1 MTVTPITA
9 TSGPRQDDYLSN
21 GSHPT
26 PSQAYIPR
34 SAPSGHPSS
43 LPSPRPSFQQ
53 PTRAATSPT
62 VQTPNAGMRPPMH
75 QGPSSHTGHSSP
87 TPLAATTY
95 NGYQQKSHSAHGHSS
110 NNGQQPSYFGSG
122 PSGVIIPTTNGSVG
136 TFGRSAG
143 SSRGVGAGRM
153 DDDDMPLNS
162 PNPPFASASGS
173 RPSSPRSNN
182 SHSDDTHPSYRYYNN
197 AASSSSPHSQGQS
210 YATSSTSINSSP
222 SNINAAW
229 ASSST
234 TVVASNAAYCS
245 TCQQPMSG
253 QFVRALGTVFHLDCF
268 RCGDC
273 NTVVASKF
281 FPIEGADGRQQPLCE
296 RDYFRR
302 LNLICAKCE
311 QALRGSY
318 ITACNKKFH
327 VEHFTC
333 SVCTTLF
340 GPQDSY
346 YEHNGNVYCHF
357 HYSTRFATKCVGCGS
372 AILKQF
378 VEINRNL
385 KEECW
390 HPECYMIHKFWN
402 VKVASRP
409 TSSLPSPESEA
420 FTPEEAEYNA
430 TTLKETQIRMETLV
444 FRIWTHLSAF
454 EESSAACI
462 SDMLRHVSNGMYLDA
477 IRMAEKFILHVE
489 VLFAVIDELEAG
501 FARAGAKGMSH
512 VREARML
519 CRKTVDLFTLLS
531 HTQDSSSSS
540 SNPSQV
546 QTQRMGMTQ
555 DLLALVTG
563 LAHYLKI
570 LIRIALTGALKL
582 EREHANGDALLRFLD
597 RLQCLALDGADPN
610 AKRQQRATPS
620 RIANVNSAEAGPSSP
635 LSVAKLSG
643 STSVDYSE
651 GVTYGYRSLGPA
663 CAGESPFSP
672 SAITQAIQMGA
683 SSVLTPP
690 SDLCYACKLT
700 VEEDCVR
707 LGTYQRWHSH
717 CVKCGTCGRSAAVA
731 PPKGDD
737 KALEANANGTPDKKP
752 TKVSSARR
760 PPANVDD
767 FRYEQLALDHSSGN
781 EKSSQSR
788 STSDKVPQPK
798 YMIYCIGH
806 ATPDCRSGFSA
817 VSRLEQYAFLLNV
830 ALRRLYLLL
839 HKRGVMHLTPSSTP
853 SPTNP
858 DSPTNSY
865 RDSAE
870 ILRMKSS
877 VHLDRKLSATARLPK
892 RSTIVESPTGK
903 IAQPT
908 GSLSH
913 HPQLSG
919 PDPAATSQRS
929 VQPSNYPGPSR
940 GGMPLQAKGGQP
952 PPRPPPPNIPP
963 LNQHELYPA
972 PAPQAAYGAPVSPL
986 ALGPGQEAHAIRP
999 AFARNNTQVLVVD
1012 EKVPEPHESQS
1023 QSSHYDTVTARSVQL
1038 TQAPETESPKALTGS
1053 FHEDD
1058 GITLADIPQ
1067 LLESEQAKEQRR
1079 SLPLM
1084 AGKPL
1089 LAEMTPLELV
1099 IIKNFAVLALQR
1111 SPLKDQFELDDILEL
1126 IEVKKSTFWNRL
1138 FKAGDKKN
1146 VKKKGVFGVP
1156 LELLAEQGTDSMLG
1170 SSRAPLRVPIFID
1183 DVISAMKQMDMSIE
1197 GIFRKNGNI
1206 RRLKEL
1212 TDALDRDATSVDLTQ
1227 ENPVQ
1232 LAALMKKFFRE
1243 LPDPL
1248 MTFKLHKLWNAVA
1261 SLPMEEDRKRM
1272 LHMLCVI
1279 LPKSHRDTLEALF
1292 VFLKWVASFSH
1303 VDEETGSK
1311 MDLQNLATVICPSI
1325 LYAKG
1330 REASREDSFTA
1341 IPVVTELLED
1351 QDEFYTVPDEFQSI
1365 LNDQEYFANCLD
1377 MPCKDVLKKADT
1389 YLRLKASGRLP
1400 MPGQNGASMQPS
1412 GSASGL
1418 GNNGRGDGAE
1428 SRLAPQRSDPA
1439 MSRGRSPN
1447 GPVGADG
1454 LRSPPPLRLPNASRS
1469 KERKQS
1475 DPRVPTHPG
1484 MSHPALTSPGPPS
1497 PRQQQ
1502 QPRYDGQWAG
1512 NQPNPPYGAQGG
1524 WANGQP
1530 GSRPSSWAR
1539 PNGEYFPPQNGRQS
1553 PANRF

>member
-9 TSGPRQDDYLSN
+9 TSSPRQDDYLSN
-21 GSHPT
+21 GTHSV
-26 PSQAYIPR
+26 PSQGYAPR
-34 SAPSGHPSS
+34 SAPPGHPSS

-53 PTRAATSPT
+53 PTRSATSPS
-62 VQTPNAGMRPPMH
+62 VQTPNAGMRPPMTS
-75 QGPSSHTGHSSP
+75 GPSSHTGHSSS
-87 TPLAATTY
+87 TPMAATAY
-95 NGYQQKSHSAHGHSS
+95 NGYQQKSHSAHGHGS
-110 NNGQQPSYFGSG
+110 NNSQQPSYFGPG
-122 PSGVIIPTTNGSVG
+122 PSGVQIPATYATPG
-136 TFGRSAG
+136 TYGRAAG
-143 SSRGVGAGRM
+143 SSRGGGGGRM
-153 DDDDMPLNS
+153 EDDDLPLNS
-162 PNPPFASASGS
+162 PNPPFANASGS

-182 SHSDDTHPSYRYYNN
+182 SHSDDTHPSSRYYNN
-197 AASSSSPHSQGQS
+197 ITSSSSPHSQGQS
-210 YATSSTSINSSP
+210 YTTSATSINGSP
-222 SNINAAW
+222 SNANSAW
-229 ASSST
+229 AST
-234 TVVASNAAYCS
+234 TTITTPAATAFCS
-245 TCQQPMSG
+245 ACQQPMSG

-281 FPIEGADGRQQPLCE
+281 FPIEGSDGKQQPLCE

-346 YEHNGNVYCHF
+346 YEHNGDVYCHF

-409 TSSLPSPESEA
+409 TSSLAYLDSEA
-420 FTPEEAEYNA
+420 YTQEEAEYNA
-430 TTLKETQIRMETLV
+430 TTLKEKQMQMETLV
-444 FRIWTHLSAF
+444 NRIWTHLSAF

-501 FARAGAKGMSH
+501 FARASAKGMSH

-531 HTQDSSSSS
+531 HTQDSSSST
-540 SNPSQV
+540 NPSQV
-546 QTQRMGMTQ
+546 QSQRMGMTQ

-582 EREHANGDALLRFLD
+582 EREHSNGDALLKFLD
-597 RLQCLALDGADPN
+597 RLQCLGMDGADPN
-610 AKRQQRATPS
+610 AKRQQHGEDKA
-620 RIANVNSAEAGPSSP
+620 AAAAEA
-635 LSVAKLSG
+635 A
-643 STSVDYSE
+643 
-651 GVTYGYRSLGPA
+651 
-663 CAGESPFSP
+663 
-672 SAITQAIQMGA
+672 
-683 SSVLTPP
+683 
-690 SDLCYACKLT
+690 
-700 VEEDCVR
+700 
-707 LGTYQRWHSH
+707 
-717 CVKCGTCGRSAAVA
+717 
-731 PPKGDD
+731 
-737 KALEANANGTPDKKP
+737 ANGTSSENKKP
-752 TKVSSARR
+752 SKVSSARR

-767 FRYEQLALDHSSGN
+767 FRYEQLAVEPNPS
-781 EKSSQSR
+781 
-788 STSDKVPQPK
+788 SDKIPQPK
-798 YMIYCIGH
+798 VVIYCTAH
-806 ATPDCRSGFSA
+806 TTSDCRSGFSA

-839 HKRGVMHLTPSSTP
+839 HKRGVMHLTATATP
-853 SPTNP
+853 SPTNS

-877 VHLDRKLSATARLPK
+877 VHLDRKLSATARMPK

-913 HPQLSG
+913 HPQLNG
-919 PDPAATSQRS
+919 PDPSALSQRS
-929 VQPSNYPGPSR
+929 VQPSNYPGSYPGSYSGSNPAPNPGSSR
-940 GGMPLQAKGGQP
+940 GPVPLQAKGGQP

-963 LNQHELYPA
+963 LNQYEPYPPTA
-972 PAPQAAYGAPVSPL
+972 PPNQYVSPVSPL
-986 ALGPGQEAHAIRP
+986 AVSPGQEAHAIRP

-1012 EKVPEPHESQS
+1012 DRVQDPYEHQS
-1023 QSSHYDTVTARSVQL
+1023 QNAHYDVVTARTGQM
-1038 TQAPETESPKALTGS
+1038 TYAPETESPKELAGG
-1053 FHEDD
+1053 FQEDD

-1079 SLPLM
+1079 SLPRM

-1111 SPLKDQFELDDILEL
+1111 SPLRDQFELDDILEL

-1212 TDALDRDATSVDLTQ
+1212 TDALDRDANTVDLTQ

-1232 LAALMKKFFRE
+1232 LAALMKKFFRD

-1261 SLPMEEDRKRM
+1261 SLPLEDERKRM
-1272 LHMLCVI
+1272 LHMLCII
-1279 LPKSHRDTLEALF
+1279 LPKPHRDTMEALF

-1351 QDEFYTVPDEFQSI
+1351 QDQFYTVPDEFLPI
-1365 LNDQEYFANCLD
+1365 LQDQEYFASCLD

-1389 YLRLKASGRLP
+1389 YLRTKSSGRPP
-1400 MPGQNGASMQPS
+1400 MPGPNGTSMQAS
-1412 GSASGL
+1412 GSATGL
-1418 GNNGRGDGAE
+1418 GGNGRGDGVE

-1447 GPVGADG
+1447 GPMATDG

-1475 DPRVPTHPG
+1475 DPRVPQHPG

-1502 QPRYDGQWAG
+1502 RFDQPWAG
-1512 NQPNPPYGAQGG
+1512 NQPNTPYGAQAGWQGG
-1524 WANGQP
+1524 QQP
-1530 GSRPSSWAR
+1530 GSRPASWAR